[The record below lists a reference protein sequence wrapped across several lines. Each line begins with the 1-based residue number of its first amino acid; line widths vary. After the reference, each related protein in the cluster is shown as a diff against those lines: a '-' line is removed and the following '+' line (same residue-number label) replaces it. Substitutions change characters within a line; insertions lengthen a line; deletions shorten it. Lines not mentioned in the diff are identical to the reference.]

1 VRVVV
6 EVFDGAR
13 FGLEGFDVFG
23 LEFGYHL
30 EGVAGVPFED
40 GEDGGVGGGA
50 VGADEYCLSSVPHTE
65 RERESEGR

>member
-6 EVFDGAR
+6 EVVDGAG
-13 FGLEGFDVFG
+13 FGLEGFNVFD

-50 VGADEYCLSSVPHTE
+50 VGADEYYYSLVLVNCKA
-65 RERESEGR
+65 G